1 MSHGDCGLAGTK
13 RARKRH
19 PLSQEQKVCNRVLS
33 RKRIRVE
40 NIICRLKILRILS
53 ERYRNCRQRFGL
65 RFNLMDAI
73 CNMELK
79 MKHSSTFGRGL
90 LQVGDTENN
99 SGLSFSLALLIYGFG
114 IPFTLPVAALPLYGD
129 V

>member
-1 MSHGDCGLAGTK
+1 
-13 RARKRH
+13 
-19 PLSQEQKVCNRVLS
+19 
-33 RKRIRVE
+33 
-40 NIICRLKILRILS
+40 
-53 ERYRNCRQRFGL
+53 
-65 RFNLMDAI
+65 MDAI

-129 V
+129 VWSVTKAPYFAILPFAIIIVEICLISKL